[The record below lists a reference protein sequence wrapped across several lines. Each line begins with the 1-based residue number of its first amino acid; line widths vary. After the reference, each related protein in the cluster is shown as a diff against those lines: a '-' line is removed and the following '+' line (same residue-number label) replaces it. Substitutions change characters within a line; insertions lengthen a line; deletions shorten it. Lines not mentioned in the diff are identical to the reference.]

1 MQTCSE
7 RSEAIP
13 LVDLKRQYSSIEK
26 DIDLSIKRVLN
37 SGQFILGTEVSS
49 LEKEAAEYI
58 GVKYAIGVA
67 SGTDA
72 LHLSLLACG
81 VGEGDEVITTSFTFI
96 ATAEAVSYCGAKPV
110 FADIDIDTYNIDPS
124 KIEEKIT
131 EKTKAIIPVHLYGRA
146 ADMDRIMEIAEK
158 YKLKVIEDCAQ
169 SFGTEYKNKKTGGIG
184 NAGAFSFFPS
194 KNLGGYG
201 DGGMVVTD
209 DGDIAE
215 KVRMLRAH
223 GSRQKYIHQ
232 VIGYNSR
239 LDEIQAAI
247 LRIKLKKI
255 DMWNEMRRKHAVIYN
270 SLLKGLP
277 VKLSDSNN
285 REHIYHVYT
294 IRIKKR
300 DDCIKFLSENGIS
313 SAVHYPVTIP
323 AQEAYKHLG
332 YKESD
337 LPNSYQAARE
347 VLSLPMFPEMEKG
360 EIETICKAIKRF
372 IETGNL

>member
-1 MQTCSE
+1 MQ
-7 RSEAIP
+7 IP
-13 LVDLKRQYSSIEK
+13 LVDLKRQYLSIEK
-26 DIDLSIKRVLN
+26 DIDISIKRVLN
-37 SGQFILGTEVSS
+37 SGQFILGPEVSA

-58 GVKYAIGVA
+58 GVKYTIGVA

-81 VGEGDEVITTSFTFI
+81 IGEGDEVITTPFTFI
-96 ATAEAVSYCGAKPV
+96 ATAEAVSYCGARPV
-110 FADIDIDTYNIDPS
+110 FSDIDIDTYNIDPS

-146 ADMDRIMEIAEK
+146 TDMDRIMEIARK

-169 SFGTEYKNKKTGGIG
+169 SFGTEYKNKKTGSIG

-201 DGGMVVTD
+201 DGGMVVTN

-215 KVRMLRAH
+215 KVKILRAH
-223 GSRQKYIHQ
+223 GSKQKYIHR

-247 LRIKLKKI
+247 LRVKLKKI
-255 DMWNEMRRKHAVIYN
+255 DEWNEMRRKHAALYN
-270 SLLKGLP
+270 GMLKGLP
-277 VKLSDSNN
+277 VKAPNGNN
-285 REHIYHVYT
+285 KEYIHHVYT
-294 IRIKKR
+294 IRIKNR
-300 DDCIKFLSENGIS
+300 DDCIKFLSEKGIS

-323 AQEAYKHLG
+323 AQEAYKDLG
-332 YKESD
+332 YKGSD
-337 LPNSYQAARE
+337 LPNSYLAARE
-347 VLSLPMFPEMEKG
+347 VISLPMFPEIEKA
-360 EIETICKAIKRF
+360 EIETVCDAIKRF
-372 IETGNL
+372 VGAENL

>member
-1 MQTCSE
+1 MGGLMH
-7 RSEAIP
+7 IP
-13 LVDLKRQYSSIEK
+13 LLDLKRQYSSIEK

-81 VGEGDEVITTSFTFI
+81 VGKGDEVITTPFTFI

-110 FADIDIDTYNIDPS
+110 FADIDIDTYNINPA
-124 KIEEKIT
+124 KIEAKIT
-131 EKTKAIIPVHLYGRA
+131 KKTKVIIPVHLYGRA
-146 ADMDRIMEIAEK
+146 ADMGRIMEIAGK

-169 SFGTEYKNKKTGGIG
+169 SFGAEYKNKKTGGIG

-201 DGGMVVTD
+201 DGGMIATD
-209 DGDIAE
+209 DSDIAE

-255 DMWNEMRRKHAVIYN
+255 DLWNEMRRKHAAIYN
-270 SLLKGLP
+270 SLLKELS
-277 VKLSDSNN
+277 VKIADGKG

-294 IRIKKR
+294 IRIKRR
-300 DDCIKFLSENGIS
+300 DDCVKFLSENSIS

-347 VLSLPMFPEMEKG
+347 VISLPMFPEIEKI
-360 EIETICKAIKRF
+360 EIETVCDAIKRF
-372 IETGNL
+372 VEIKKI

>member
-1 MQTCSE
+1 MQ
-7 RSEAIP
+7 IP
-13 LVDLKRQYSSIEK
+13 LVDLKKQYSSIEG
-26 DIDLSIKRVLN
+26 DIDLSIKRVLK
-37 SGQFILGTEVSS
+37 SGQFILGPEVSS

-81 VGEGDEVITTSFTFI
+81 IGEGDEVITTPFTFI

-110 FADIDIDTYNIDPS
+110 FVDIDINTYNIATE

-131 EKTKAIIPVHLYGRA
+131 KKTKAIIPVHLYGRA
-146 ADMDRIMEIAEK
+146 ADMDRIMEIAGR

-169 SFGTEYKNKKTGGIG
+169 SFGTEYKNKKTGSIG

-194 KNLGGYG
+194 KNLGAYG
-201 DGGMVVTD
+201 DGGIVVTD
-209 DGDIAE
+209 DGAIAD
-215 KVRMLRAH
+215 KIKTLRAH
-223 GSRQKYIHQ
+223 GSRQKYIHR

-255 DMWNEMRRKHAVIYN
+255 DQWNEMRRKNASIYN
-270 SLLKGLP
+270 NLLKGLP
-277 VKLSDSNN
+277 VKLPDGKG

-294 IRIKKR
+294 IGIKRR
-300 DDCIKFLSENGIS
+300 DECIRFLSENGIS

-323 AQEAYKHLG
+323 AQEAYEHLG

-347 VLSLPMFPEMEKG
+347 VLSLPMFPELEKG
-360 EIETICKAIKRF
+360 EIEAVCDAIKRF
-372 IETGNL
+372 VETGNL